1 MTFKLTILGSS
12 SAVPAHGRNHTSQIL
27 HIYNNYFL
35 IDCGEGTQHQLKR
48 HKFNI
53 NKINVIL
60 ISHLHGDHFLG
71 LFGLIS
77 TMSLLGRTSELFL
90 LGPKGLKEIITT
102 QLKYSETVLRYPLH
116 FQELP
121 QDSHQQVFEFGNT
134 KIHTIPLSHRIQ
146 CNGFLFRENPKPR
159 RLVTDLIPE
168 NLPKRNYKDLKA
180 GKDILD
186 EDGNIVVKNDDVTMR
201 PKKSRAYA
209 YCSDTIYLESI
220 IPILNNVDLLYHES
234 TFLND
239 QLERAKNTFH
249 TTAEEAGMLANAA
262 QVKQL
267 IIGHFSSRYRDL
279 TPFEEEARMHFK
291 NTSLAIEGRSF
302 AIAD

>member
-48 HKFNI
+48 YKFNI

-168 NLPKRNYKDLKA
+168 NLPKSNYKDLKA

-249 TTAEEAGMLANAA
+249 TTAEEAGILANAA

>member
-1 MTFKLTILGSS
+1 MGSS

-48 HKFNI
+48 YKFNI

-168 NLPKRNYKDLKA
+168 NLPKSNYKDLKA

-249 TTAEEAGMLANAA
+249 TTAEEAGILANAA

>member
-27 HIYNNYFL
+27 HIFNNYFL

-90 LGPKGLKEIITT
+90 LGPKGLKEIIST

-121 QDSHQQVFEFGNT
+121 ENSHEQVFEYGNT
-134 KIHTIPLSHRIQ
+134 TIHTIPLSHRIQ
-146 CNGFLFRENPKPR
+146 CNGFLFREKPKPR
-159 RLVTDLIPE
+159 RIITDLIPE
-168 NLPKRNYKDLKA
+168 NLPKSNFKDLKA
-180 GKDILD
+180 GKDIFDD
-186 EDGNIVVKNDDVTMR
+186 EGNVVVANNDVTMR
-201 PKKSRAYA
+201 PKKSRSYA
-209 YCSDTIYLESI
+209 YCSDTIYLESLTR
-220 IPILNNVDLLYHES
+220 ILESVDLLYHES

-239 QLERAKNTFH
+239 QIERAKNTFH
-249 TTAEEAGMLANAA
+249 TTAEQAGQLAQAS

-279 TPFEEEARMHFK
+279 APFEEEAKTQFE

-302 AIAD
+302 VIPD

>member
-168 NLPKRNYKDLKA
+168 NLPKSNYKDLKA

-249 TTAEEAGMLANAA
+249 TTAEEAGILANAA